1 MYCKFIKP
9 SFDSLFALTLLILVS
24 PIILISA
31 LILWIDLGEIP
42 FFKQKRP
49 GLNEKIFEIIKLKTT
64 YSLDR
69 VKKPIV
75 TEGDRVSK
83 IGGIIR
89 KLSIDELPQLI
100 NILKG
105 EMSFIGPRPLII
117 DYLELYSTDQK
128 RRHSVKP
135 GISGWA
141 QVNGRNQIS
150 WKEKFDLDL
159 YYVDH
164 LSFTLDIKI
173 LILTIKK
180 VIKQEGVNQNSNVPM
195 EPFNGKN

>member
-49 GLNEKIFEIIKLKTT
+49 GLNEKIFEIIKLKTM